1 MSVRRRDPGVPARR
15 LISMAI
21 NSIIGQHR
29 VRDALKRTL
38 SSGRVAHAY
47 LFHGPEGTGKLA
59 GALALAR
66 ALQCHH
72 PVDGDACG
80 GCPSCLKS
88 AKGLHPDIHVL
99 MPITKDTDD
108 EERGQRIQRVWEDP
122 YQPADMQSL
131 PSLSGKSGSS
141 NLQIWY
147 RIENIQD
154 WLRRPMSYHSVEG
167 RYRVA
172 ILIGAER
179 IREDAAN
186 AFLKLLEE
194 PGKQSVFILIT
205 DRADHLLPTI
215 LSRCQQIRFDPLE
228 SEDIALAMQH
238 RGAPPALA
246 MMLARMSGG
255 SVRRA
260 IALAG
265 NEDLLST
272 REDVVTF
279 LRKSFQGRGDTV
291 VALVDHM
298 ARPGREA
305 VKFQLGILLGILRD
319 LMLLQHTGPSELIVN
334 LDQLD
339 TLQRFAANLPDARID
354 DMIEAVEQTL
364 FLTERNV
371 SVRLALI
378 ALSRSLQASMRGHG
392 TRSLA
397 QDLAAG

>member
-1 MSVRRRDPGVPARR
+1 
-15 LISMAI
+15 
-21 NSIIGQHR
+21 
-29 VRDALKRTL
+29 
-38 SSGRVAHAY
+38 
-47 LFHGPEGTGKLA
+47 
-59 GALALAR
+59 
-66 ALQCHH
+66 
-72 PVDGDACG
+72 
-80 GCPSCLKS
+80 
-88 AKGLHPDIHVL
+88 
-99 MPITKDTDD
+99 
-108 EERGQRIQRVWEDP
+108 
-122 YQPADMQSL
+122 MQSL